1 MCFGRPA
8 ATLHWALFG
17 YLFKP
22 SLEMQ
27 PRARFRGMVWMD
39 RTAARQ
45 VLIQIKVDVL
55 FQLSQVGGAPGD
67 PRDRGHT
74 VAPAL
79 ACYSVTGSQ
88 RRVVVS
94 PLLLQLPSEKK
105 YAFRCA
111 HLLLQRD
118 PVTPSH
124 PVWTDTCCQ
133 SMTRSHRRPRDS
145 APAASA

>member
-27 PRARFRGMVWMD
+27 PRSRFRGMVWLD

-45 VLIQIKVDVL
+45 VLIQIKVDFL

-88 RRVVVS
+88 RRVVG
-94 PLLLQLPSEKK
+94 PPSCYSYHRKK
-105 YAFRCA
+105 SMLSDVRI
-111 HLLLQRD
+111 
-118 PVTPSH
+118 
-124 PVWTDTCCQ
+124 CCY
-133 SMTRSHRRPRDS
+133 SVTRSHRRTPCGQT
-145 APAASA
+145 PAAKA